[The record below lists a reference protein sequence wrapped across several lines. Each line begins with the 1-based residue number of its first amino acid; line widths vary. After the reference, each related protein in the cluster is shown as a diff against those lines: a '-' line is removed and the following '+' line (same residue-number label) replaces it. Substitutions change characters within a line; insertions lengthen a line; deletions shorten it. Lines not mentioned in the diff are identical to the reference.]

1 MYYKID
7 HFIFQRLMAYK
18 LFLAGVDNFL
28 QSSVP
33 VCYLLAA
40 DLEIKMLNF
49 ERWSRLDRVRCRVNG
64 TNESQ
69 LKKTELLQFSK
80 WGRIQTEIQI

>member
-1 MYYKID
+1 
-7 HFIFQRLMAYK
+7 MAYK

-40 DLEIKMLNF
+40 DLEN
-49 ERWSRLDRVRCRVNG
+49 
-64 TNESQ
+64 
-69 LKKTELLQFSK
+69 
-80 WGRIQTEIQI
+80 

>member
-1 MYYKID
+1 MSGHSLDNTVHVKRFEGGKYLSIVLSKDFYKLD

-40 DLEIKMLNF
+40 DLEN
-49 ERWSRLDRVRCRVNG
+49 
-64 TNESQ
+64 
-69 LKKTELLQFSK
+69 
-80 WGRIQTEIQI
+80 